1 MGLKRLIKK
10 MIEARSRNPFPT
22 NGTNIHSMTA
32 GHLHVR
38 GGAWMLGEVK
48 TVRASVS
55 AHATFQRGIE
65 PIRIVSRRKWLIWL
79 VGRCP
84 VGSAT
89 DLKQFCSVFCSKST
103 LPPPSSD

>member
-65 PIRIVSRRKWLIWL
+65 PIRIVSWALSRRE
-79 VGRCP
+79 RH
-84 VGSAT
+84 
-89 DLKQFCSVFCSKST
+89 
-103 LPPPSSD
+103 